1 MSILGIDYGKRKI
14 GLALAE
20 GKFALPYKVL
30 RVLSRQDAVRKI
42 TDVARGEGIDKIV
55 IGVSEQGTQE
65 ERRFISALKELL
77 DIPIEEWDETLT
89 TQEAQNLALK
99 AGIPRK
105 KRKRMEDAFAAA
117 LMLQSYLDAH

>member
-30 RVLSRQDAVRKI
+30 RASWQDAVRKI
-42 TDVARGEGIDKIV
+42 TDMARREGIDKIV

>member
-14 GLALAE
+14 GLAVSE
-20 GKFALPYKVL
+20 GRLALPYKVL
-30 RVLSRQDAVRKI
+30 RASWQDAVRKI
-42 TDVARGEGIDKIV
+42 TDIVRREGIDEIV
-55 IGVSEQGTQE
+55 IGVSEQRTQE
-65 ERRFISALKELL
+65 ERRFVSVLKKLL
-77 DIPIEEWDETLT
+77 DIPIKEWDETLT
-89 TQEAQNLALK
+89 TQGAQALAIE

>member
-1 MSILGIDYGKRKI
+1 MSILGVDYGKRKI

-42 TDVARGEGIDKIV
+42 TDFVKGEGIDKIV
-55 IGVSEQGTQE
+55 IGVSEQEKQE
-65 ERRFISALKELL
+65 EREIVGILQAVL
-77 DIPIEEWDETLT
+77 DIPIKEWDETLT